1 MGNHNENTTAND
13 EAIVQLYLKFVHC
26 IAFTI
31 TTKIVCARTDT
42 QNKKEKN
49 VRPGSFKVSIGSR
62 SGLFGDLVSYWCE
75 FSPRSMY
82 GLHCFVLPQFRQPD
96 FKTQFQMGCGSPSMA
111 MENYSSSADFHKVCN
126 PMFSEESRLLSPTQ
140 KT

>member
-75 FSPRSMY
+75 FSPR
-82 GLHCFVLPQFRQPD
+82 
-96 FKTQFQMGCGSPSMA
+96 
-111 MENYSSSADFHKVCN
+111 
-126 PMFSEESRLLSPTQ
+126 
-140 KT
+140 